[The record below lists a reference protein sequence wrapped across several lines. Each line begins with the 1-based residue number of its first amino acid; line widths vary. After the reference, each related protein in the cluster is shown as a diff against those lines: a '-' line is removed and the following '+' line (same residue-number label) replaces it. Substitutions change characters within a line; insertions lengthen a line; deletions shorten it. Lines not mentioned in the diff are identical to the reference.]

1 MSNPDLN
8 FGTIRPVFKLK
19 CYFPQV
25 FNDYGSVLSCQQTEF
40 SQNITLIDHWQ
51 NRSIANPNCE
61 KIRLGMMNLTVP
73 NGSKAGDD
81 SNDGD
86 DHANAI

>member
-1 MSNPDLN
+1 MN
-8 FGTIRPVFKLK
+8 FGTIRPVLLE

-25 FNDYGSVLSCQQTEF
+25 FNDQVSVLSCQQTEF

-61 KIRLGMMNLTVP
+61 KIRLGMMNLTFP